1 MEDFSTFYFPKNG
14 SSKRLVYKKGS
25 GAAVILMHELPGM
38 IPECV
43 DLARRLAKNFTV
55 YLPLLFGEPDRS
67 LSLPKMAE
75 YTAQLCISK
84 EFYCF
89 AKNQSS
95 PITEWLKELCQEAK
109 KECGG
114 KGVGVIGICLTG
126 GIEYISV

>member
-1 MEDFSTFYFPKNG
+1 MEDFSTFYFSENG
-14 SSKRLVYKKGS
+14 TSKRLVYKKGS

-43 DLARRLAKNFTV
+43 DLARRFAKNFTV